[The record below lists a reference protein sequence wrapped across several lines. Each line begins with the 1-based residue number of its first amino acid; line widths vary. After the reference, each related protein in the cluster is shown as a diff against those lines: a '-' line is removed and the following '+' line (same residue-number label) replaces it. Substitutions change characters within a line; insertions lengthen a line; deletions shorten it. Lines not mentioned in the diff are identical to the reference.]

1 MDDHGSEDDQDAKR
15 VVKFSGTIHH
25 YMTAD
30 MSKEQL
36 NQDSL
41 FASGHGNKGIV
52 GASTPRTWHKHRVC
66 QSEHLL
72 KDHSSE
78 HDRQHLEQVEFPI
91 AANI

>member
-15 VVKFSGTIHH
+15 VVKFSATIYH

-30 MSKEQL
+30 MSKGQL
-36 NQDSL
+36 KKNSL

-52 GASTPRTWHKHRVC
+52 GASPPRTWHMHRVC
-66 QSEHLL
+66 LSEHLL

-78 HDRQHLEQVEFPI
+78 HHRQHLEQLQFPV
-91 AANI
+91 AAKI